1 MLYNLKQYNIAN
13 QLYFNLKSLYSNFQT
28 NIYKYVHMNTHIITY
43 TAPAAKSLQSCLTLC
58 DQARITGK

>member
-1 MLYNLKQYNIAN
+1 MYTYMNYTITCT
-13 QLYFNLKSLYSNFQT
+13 Y
-28 NIYKYVHMNTHIITY
+28 MNTHIITY